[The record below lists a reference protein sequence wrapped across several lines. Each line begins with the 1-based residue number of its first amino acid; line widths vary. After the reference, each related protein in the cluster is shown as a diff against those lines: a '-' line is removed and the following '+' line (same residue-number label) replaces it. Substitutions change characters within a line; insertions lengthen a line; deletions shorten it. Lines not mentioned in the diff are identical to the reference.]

1 MDSPSSQNS
10 FTDNQSSMRDEG
22 RHTDDLLRSLFAEMQ
37 EMRQAMGRMNRDCTC
52 NGHRR
57 RNRAID
63 FETNS
68 KIIV

>member
-1 MDSPSSQNS
+1 MNSSSSQNS
-10 FTDNQSSMRDEG
+10 FTANQSSLRDEG
-22 RHTDDLLRSLFAEMQ
+22 HHTDDLLRSLVAGMQ
-37 EMRQAMGRMNRDCTC
+37 EMRQELHRMNQDCTC

-68 KIIV
+68 KIVA